1 VFDWIIRLID
11 AVGPLGIF
19 FLMLL
24 ETVFPPIPSEVI
36 MPLAGM
42 RAAEG
47 QFGLGAVIIAGT
59 LGAMVGNVFWYIA
72 ARAIGMGR
80 FRMLIKRHGR
90 WLTLD
95 WVDVRRVQKLFGR
108 FGSWLVFLG
117 RMLPTIRTV
126 ISIPAGL
133 VHMSFVKFMIWS
145 TVGTAGWSAL
155 LAIAGYILGQNFER
169 VDEVAGPISTV
180 IIVGIVIAYV
190 WRQAT
195 WNQRSKRHAAAD
207 QARG

>member
-1 VFDWIIRLID
+1 MFDWIIDLID

-42 RAAEG
+42 RAADG
-47 QFGLGAVIIAGT
+47 QFGLTAVIIAGT
-59 LGAMVGNVFWYIA
+59 LGAMVGNVFWYAA
-72 ARAIGMGR
+72 ARAIGLAR
-80 FRMLIKRHGR
+80 FRILIKRHGR
-90 WLTLD
+90 WLTMD
-95 WVDVRRVQKLFGR
+95 WSDVKRVQKLFGR

-117 RMLPTIRTV
+117 RMLPTVRTV

-133 VHMSFVKFMIWS
+133 VHMSFVRFLIWS
-145 TVGTAGWSAL
+145 TIGTAGWSAL
-155 LAIAGYILGQNFER
+155 LAVAGFILGQNFER

-180 IIVGIVIAYV
+180 IIVAIVLLYI
-190 WRQAT
+190 WRQFQ
-195 WNQRSKRHAAAD
+195 WSRRGR

>member
-1 VFDWIIRLID
+1 MFDWIIRLID

-47 QFGLGAVIIAGT
+47 EFGLLAVIVAGT
-59 LGAMVGNVFWYIA
+59 LGAMVGNVFWYLA
-72 ARAIGMGR
+72 ARAIGLGR

-95 WVDVRRVQKLFGR
+95 WGDVRRVQRLFGR

-117 RMLPTIRTV
+117 RMLPTVRTV

-133 VHMSFVKFMIWS
+133 VHMRFVKFLIWS

-155 LAIAGYILGQNFER
+155 LAVAGFILGRNFER
-169 VDEVAGPISTV
+169 VDEVAGPVSTM
-180 IIVGIVIAYV
+180 IIVGIVLLYV

-195 WNQRSKRHAAAD
+195 WNRRHKKHEAED